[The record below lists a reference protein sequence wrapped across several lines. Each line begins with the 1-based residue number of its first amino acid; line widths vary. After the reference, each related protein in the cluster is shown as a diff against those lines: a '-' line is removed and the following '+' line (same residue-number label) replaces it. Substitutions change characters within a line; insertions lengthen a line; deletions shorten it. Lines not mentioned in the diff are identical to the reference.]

1 MTALAAAGSGAL
13 TPWVVVAAVAAVL
26 YVWTAVAL
34 AAVFDKSGAAPWRA
48 WVPLY
53 NLSVLLRLGG
63 LSGWLVLL
71 LLLPVFGV
79 LFVWA
84 AVTTAAH
91 RIGAEFGYR
100 AGMTVLAAVMLPAWA
115 SVIGFGSAAALPS
128 RGEPTTPAPRDDESW
143 RDLSPDFGWSVFD
156 RQPAYAAPESAEP
169 PAAPEFPEP
178 RVGPESAA
186 PESAD
191 PPAVRDPAP
200 VARSNDTAPIT
211 SWWMPAEPGNPP
223 ASPPAEPVRRT
234 RMLREPYQPEG
245 EGFPEES
252 GEVSAVVG
260 APVAGAPRAA
270 SAAVSA
276 FRPAA
281 AEDPDGDVRDDDTM
295 IAARRRPRWA
305 LELPDGSEVELTAD
319 AVVLGRRP
327 AAPSQAPAAQ
337 LVGIADATRT
347 VSKTHALLRRHGE
360 TWTIADLDSTNG
372 VVVVDGSGA
381 ERELAPGASLAL
393 ESVFLLGDAQVRMR
407 RRDV

>member
-1 MTALAAAGSGAL
+1 MTAALGGADGGAL
-13 TPWVVVAAVAAVL
+13 TPVVVVAAVGAVF

-91 RIGAEFGYR
+91 RIGTEFGYR
-100 AGMTVLAAVMLPAWA
+100 AGMTALAAVMLPAWA
-115 SVIGFGSAAALPS
+115 SVIGFGPAAPLPP
-128 RGEPTTPAPRDDESW
+128 RAEPEPPAPRDDESW
-143 RDLSPDFGWSVFD
+143 RELSPDFGWSVFD
-156 RQPAYAAPESAEP
+156 RPALRTPEPALSPEAARFSEPPRTPEPAAAAEP
-169 PAAPEFPEP
+169 PAAA
-178 RVGPESAA
+178 RQ
-186 PESAD
+186 
-191 PPAVRDPAP
+191 PAP
-200 VARSNDTAPIT
+200 DDRPNDTAPIT
-211 SWWMPAEPGNPP
+211 SWWMPAEPGMPA

-234 RMLREPYQPEG
+234 RMLREPYLPEG

-260 APVAGAPRAA
+260 APIAGAPRAA
-270 SAAVSA
+270 SAGVSA
-276 FRPAA
+276 FRPAP
-281 AEDPDGDVRDDDTM
+281 PDDLDDDVRDDDTM

-305 LELPDGSEVELTAD
+305 VELPDGSEVELTAD

-327 AAPSQAPAAQ
+327 AAPGEAPGAQ

-372 VVVVDGSGA
+372 VVVVDGAGV

-393 ESVFLLGDAQVRMR
+393 ESLFLLGDAQLRMR